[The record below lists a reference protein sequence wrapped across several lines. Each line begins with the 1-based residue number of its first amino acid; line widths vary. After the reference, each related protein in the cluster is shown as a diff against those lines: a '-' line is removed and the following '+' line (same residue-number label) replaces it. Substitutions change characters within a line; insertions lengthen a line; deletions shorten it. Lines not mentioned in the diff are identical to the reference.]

1 MNITITHKVE
11 DLDGIIPRYHVL
23 DRAGRNL
30 GEKVPGYGWVK
41 PTFGKN
47 GGYGG
52 DNWGALSQRIYKLDP
67 PWLKYPVVE
76 IRIDGYCVG
85 LVVHKPE

>member
-1 MNITITHKVE
+1 MTIYSIQN
-11 DLDGIIPRYHVL
+11 LDEIIPRYRVL
-23 DRAGRNL
+23 DENGKTL
-30 GEKVPGYGWVK
+30 GEKIPGYGWIK

-52 DNWGALSQRIYKLDP
+52 DNWGKLPQRTYRLDP

-85 LVVHKPE
+85 LVVHKLE